1 MPYVRRPP
9 DGLRR
14 ATYPRDISRMP
25 TPSLKTHPD
34 TGLLVLRLGLGALL
48 LFHGIYKATHG
59 IAWIAG
65 PLAKH
70 GLPASLMYGV
80 YIAEIVAPLML
91 IFGLW
96 TRIAALIIAFDMVMA
111 IYLARLGDIGK
122 VNPMGGAWAI
132 EVEAMYLIMAL
143 TLALAGGGR
152 YGLTK
157 S

>member
-1 MPYVRRPP
+1 
-9 DGLRR
+9 
-14 ATYPRDISRMP
+14 MP

-34 TGLLVLRLGLGALL
+34 TGLLVLRLGLGAIL

-59 IAWIAG
+59 VAWIAG
-65 PLAKH
+65 PLVKH
-70 GLPASLMYGV
+70 GLPAWMMYGV
-80 YIAEIVAPLML
+80 YIAEILAPVLL

-96 TRIAALIIAFDMVMA
+96 TRIAALIIAFDMAMA
-111 IYLARLGDIGK
+111 IYLVRLPDIGK
-122 VNPMGGAWAI
+122 VNPAGGSWAI
-132 EVEAMYLIMAL
+132 EVEALFLIMAV